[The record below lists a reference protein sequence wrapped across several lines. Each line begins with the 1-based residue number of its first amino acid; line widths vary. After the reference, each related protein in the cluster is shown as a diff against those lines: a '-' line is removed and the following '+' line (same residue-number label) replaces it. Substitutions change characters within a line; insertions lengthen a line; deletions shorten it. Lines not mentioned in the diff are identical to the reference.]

1 MPKNLT
7 TLQNL
12 VDRVR
17 QRADMTGSAFVS
29 DAEVISYINV
39 AMAEIHDVLVT
50 KFEDYYVSTH
60 QYTLPGSGSGLTAG
74 QFALPDSFYKALGV
88 DFDVGGVTYRL
99 RPYHFQERAMYNSPG
114 VVASTVTNTLYHI
127 QGESIRFIPAPTV
140 SGTVTLWYVPEAEQY
155 STSESEYMA
164 KTVYDKAPAVAYG
177 YEEYVVIDAAIK
189 CLQKEESDVQVLLVP
204 KQQQLERIEQAA
216 GKRDAG
222 ESYSITDVSVG
233 TTSYL
238 DDYINLV

>member
-39 AMAEIHDVLVT
+39 AMSEIHDVLVT
-50 KFEDYYVSTH
+50 KFEDYYVSSTT
-60 QYTLPGSGSGLTAG
+60 YTLPAANPGN
-74 QFALPDSFYKALGV
+74 LPDSFYKALGV
-88 DFDVGGVTYRL
+88 DLDVGGITYRL
-99 RPYHFQERAMYNSPG
+99 KPYSFQERAMYNSPG
-114 VVASTVTNTLYHI
+114 MVASMITNTLYNI
-127 QGESIRFIPAPTV
+127 QGSLIKFIPSPTV
-140 SGTVTLWYVPEAEQY
+140 SGSATLYYVPEAQQF

-164 KTVYDKAPAVAYG
+164 KTVFDKAPAVAYG

-189 CLQKEESDVQVLLVP
+189 CLQKEESDVQVLLLQ
-204 KQQQLERIEQAA
+204 KQQQLLRIEQAA

-222 ESYSITDVSVG
+222 ESYAIGDVNVG
-233 TTSYL
+233 TSSYL
-238 DDYINLV
+238 DAAINLV

>member
-7 TLQNL
+7 TLQSL

-39 AMAEIHDVLVT
+39 AMSEIHDVLVT
-50 KFEDYYVSTH
+50 KFEDYYVSSTT
-60 QYTLPGSGSGLTAG
+60 YTLPAANPGD
-74 QFALPDSFYKALGV
+74 LPDSFYKALGV
-88 DFDVGGVTYRL
+88 DLDVGGITYRL
-99 RPYHFQERAMYNSPG
+99 KPYSFQERAMYNSPG
-114 VVASTVTNTLYHI
+114 VVASMITNTLYHI
-127 QGESIRFIPAPTV
+127 QGDEIKFIPSPTV
-140 SGTVTLWYVPEAEQY
+140 SGTATLYYVPEALQF

-164 KTVYDKAPAVAYG
+164 KTVFDKAPAVAYG

-189 CLQKEESDVQVLLVP
+189 CLQKEESDVQVLLVQ

-222 ESYSITDVSVG
+222 ESYAIGDVNVG
-233 TTSYL
+233 TSSYL
-238 DDYINLV
+238 DAAINLV

>member
-7 TLQNL
+7 TLQSL

-39 AMAEIHDVLVT
+39 AMSEIHDVLVT
-50 KFEDYYVSTH
+50 KFEDYYVSSTT
-60 QYTLPGSGSGLTAG
+60 YTLPAANPGN
-74 QFALPDSFYKALGV
+74 LPDSFYKALGV
-88 DFDVGGVTYRL
+88 DLDVGGITYRL
-99 RPYHFQERAMYNSPG
+99 KPYSFQERAMYNSPG
-114 VVASTVTNTLYHI
+114 MVASMITNTLYNI
-127 QGESIRFIPAPTV
+127 QGSLIKFIPSPTV
-140 SGTVTLWYVPEAEQY
+140 SGSATLYYVPEAQQF

-164 KTVYDKAPAVAYG
+164 KTVFDKAPAVAYG

-189 CLQKEESDVQVLLVP
+189 CLQKEESDVQVLLVQ
-204 KQQQLERIEQAA
+204 KQQQLERIQQAA

-222 ESYSITDVSVG
+222 ESSAISDVNVG
-233 TTSYL
+233 TSSYL
-238 DDYINLV
+238 DAAINLV

>member
-17 QRADMTGSAFVS
+17 QRADMIGSAFVS

-50 KFEDYYVSTH
+50 KFEDYYISSEEYV
-60 QYTLPGSGSGLTAG
+60 LPGANGA
-74 QFALPDSFYKALGV
+74 ALPDTFYKALGV
-88 DFDVGGVTYRL
+88 DFDVGGITYRL
-99 RPYHFQERAMYNSPG
+99 KPYSFQERATYNSPG
-114 VVASTVTNTLYHI
+114 MIASTITNTLYHI
-127 QGESIRFIPAPTV
+127 QGNVIKFIPSPTV
-140 SGTVTLWYVPEAEQY
+140 SGTATLHYVPEPLQF
-155 STSESEYMA
+155 STSESGYMD
-164 KTVYDKAPAVAYG
+164 KTVHDKAPAVAYG

-189 CLQKEESDVQVLLVP
+189 CLQKEESDVQVLLVQ

-222 ESYSITDVSVG
+222 ESYAIGDVNVG
-233 TTSYL
+233 TSSYL
-238 DDYINLV
+238 DAAINLV

>member
-7 TLQNL
+7 TLQSL

-39 AMAEIHDVLVT
+39 AMSEIHDVLVT
-50 KFEDYYVSTH
+50 KFEDYYVSSTT
-60 QYTLPGSGSGLTAG
+60 YTLPAANPGN
-74 QFALPDSFYKALGV
+74 LPDSFYKALGV
-88 DFDVGGVTYRL
+88 DLDVGGITYRL
-99 RPYHFQERAMYNSPG
+99 KPYSFQERAMYNSPG
-114 VVASTVTNTLYHI
+114 MVASMITNTLYNI
-127 QGESIRFIPAPTV
+127 QGSLIKFIPSPTV
-140 SGTVTLWYVPEAEQY
+140 SGSATLYYVPEAQQF

-164 KTVYDKAPAVAYG
+164 KTVFDKAPAVAYG

-189 CLQKEESDVQVLLVP
+189 CLQKEESDVQVLLLQ
-204 KQQQLERIEQAA
+204 KQQQLLRIEQAA

-222 ESYSITDVSVG
+222 ESYAIGDVNVG
-233 TTSYL
+233 TSSYL
-238 DDYINLV
+238 DAAINLV

>member
-1 MPKNLT
+1 MPNNTT

-50 KFEDYYVSTH
+50 KFEDYYVSYH

-74 QFALPDSFYKALGV
+74 LFALPSAFYKSLGV
-88 DFDVGGVTYRL
+88 DFDAGGITYRL
-99 RPYHFQERAMYNSPG
+99 RPYSFQERAAYNSPG
-114 VVASTVTNTLYHI
+114 VAASMISDTLYHI
-127 QGESIRFIPAPTV
+127 QGESIKFIPAPAA
-140 SGTVTLWYVPEAEQY
+140 SGTATLWYVPEAQQY

-164 KTVYDKAPAVAYG
+164 KTVADKAPAVAFG

-189 CLQKEESDVQVLLVP
+189 CLQKEESDVQVLLVQ

-222 ESYSITDVSVG
+222 ESSAITDVNVG
-233 TTSYL
+233 TVGYL
-238 DDYINLV
+238 DSYVNWV

>member
-7 TLQNL
+7 TLQSL

-39 AMAEIHDVLVT
+39 AMSEIHDVLVT
-50 KFEDYYVSTH
+50 KFEDYYVSSTT
-60 QYTLPGSGSGLTAG
+60 YTLPAANPGN
-74 QFALPDSFYKALGV
+74 LPDSFYKALGV
-88 DFDVGGVTYRL
+88 DLDVGGITYRL
-99 RPYHFQERAMYNSPG
+99 KPYSFQERAMYNSPG
-114 VVASTVTNTLYHI
+114 MVASMITNTLYNI
-127 QGESIRFIPAPTV
+127 QGSLIKFIPSPTV
-140 SGTVTLWYVPEAEQY
+140 SGSATLYYVPEAQQF

-164 KTVYDKAPAVAYG
+164 KTVFDKAPAVAYG

-189 CLQKEESDVQVLLVP
+189 CLQKEESDVQVLLVQ

-222 ESYSITDVSVG
+222 ESYAIGDVNVG
-233 TTSYL
+233 TSSYL
-238 DDYINLV
+238 DAAINLV

>member
-39 AMAEIHDVLVT
+39 AMSEIHDVLVT
-50 KFEDYYVSTH
+50 KFEDYYVSSTT
-60 QYTLPGSGSGLTAG
+60 YTLPAANPGN
-74 QFALPDSFYKALGV
+74 LPDSFYKALGV
-88 DFDVGGVTYRL
+88 DLDVGGITYRL
-99 RPYHFQERAMYNSPG
+99 KPYSFQERAMYNSPG
-114 VVASTVTNTLYHI
+114 MVASMITNTLYNI
-127 QGESIRFIPAPTV
+127 QGSLIKFIPSPTV
-140 SGTVTLWYVPEAEQY
+140 SGSATLYYVPEAQQF

-164 KTVYDKAPAVAYG
+164 KTVFDKAPAVAYG

-189 CLQKEESDVQVLLVP
+189 CLQKEESDVQVLLVQ

-222 ESYSITDVSVG
+222 ESYAIGDVNVG
-233 TTSYL
+233 TSSYL
-238 DDYINLV
+238 DAAINLV